1 MTRTGPQRIPGASF
15 DLYFGDG
22 RYSGSDMEVNC
33 VAVHTTEGATLVDYD
48 DGAVAPT
55 VTLVPDFRA
64 QRLVTYQHYD
74 VDESARALVN
84 APGGVQTNT
93 ANVFQIELVGTCDPD
108 THAKWARAGIQHIYW
123 PAPPDWAVR
132 DLAWLA
138 RWLHDNH
145 NIPLTSG
152 LTFKPY
158 PASYGAN
165 NGVRLSFAEWGRFTG
180 WLGHQHAPENLH
192 GDPGALPMEHIL
204 AVARGEQTT
213 SEEDDMTPDQIA
225 GAPLPYWGP
234 DGQLAGTATLGEYF
248 GGLDLAARATKATLA
263 AIQGQ
268 LAAQAA
274 TLRLILD
281 QHNNVDTAAVLA
293 AIQAISDD
301 AAKAVQQA
309 LAAGVNVHIDVAQT
323 PHTA

>member
-1 MTRTGPQRIPGASF
+1 MTRTGPQRIPGANLS
-15 DLYFGDG
+15 LYFSNGQ
-22 RYSGSDMEVNC
+22 YSGSDMETNC
-33 VAVHTTEGATLVDYD
+33 AAVHTTEGASLVDYD
-48 DGAVAPT
+48 DGAVAPN
-55 VTLVPDFRA
+55 VTAVPDFAGR
-64 QRLVTYQHYD
+64 RLAWYQHYD

-93 ANVFQIELVGTCDPD
+93 ANCFQIELVGTCDPD
-108 THAKWARAGIQHIYW
+108 THARWSRAGVQHIYW
-123 PAPPDWAVR
+123 PEPPDWAVR

-138 RWLHDNH
+138 RWLYDNH
-145 NIPLTSG
+145 NVPLTSG
-152 LTFKPY
+152 VTFKPY

-180 WLGHQHAPENLH
+180 WLGHQHVPENLH
-192 GDPGALPMEHIL
+192 GDPGNLPMESIL
-204 AVARGEQTT
+204 AAARGDQTT
-213 SEEDDMTPDQIA
+213 TEEDDMTPDQIA

-234 DGQLAGTATLGEYF
+234 DGQLAGSATLGEYL

-274 TLRLILD
+274 TLKLLLD
-281 QHNNVDTAAVLA
+281 SKPGVDTAKVLA

-301 AAKAVQQA
+301 AAKAVAAA
-309 LAAGVNVHIDVAQT
+309 LQGGIAVDVNVHGPT
-323 PHTA
+323 S